1 MLLSFQF
8 IKRYWVNHHI
18 NYSLKVLFAFGTIIA
33 LCLLFKQSQAINT
46 LLLGA
51 IASALAEKEDNFWER
66 CESLL
71 LALIFFALATFSI
84 ELLFFQPY
92 LFAAGLF
99 LSTFGFTMLG
109 ALGGRYA
116 SISLA
121 SLLIA
126 IYTMLNAEYS
136 ATLWQQPLQLLTGA
150 AIYGAI
156 SLLWHLLW
164 PKQAVHYRLQQ
175 LYMELSVYI
184 EKISERY
191 YPHQIVNY
199 SAPAQK
205 EDVALINALN
215 ETKLALLSRI
225 RRAKRA
231 DEDLLFLHL
240 YFIAQDIHEQI
251 SAIDNLAKNF
261 RLSLFYSDVL
271 FRIQYILYQQSQTCA
286 DIARGIMLQLPYKH
300 REHNILALDELN
312 SSIEYIKKQNKLSS
326 VQLNQLEAIWQT
338 IVAME
343 RQYEH
348 IDKLDNAQYGEDDL
362 LHDNVQS
369 SWANKYHQI
378 VSQFTSKSLLF
389 RHAVRLSS
397 ALTFSYI
404 LIQISGIPNGYWILL
419 TVLLVCQPSYSAMRS
434 RFIQRILGTLL
445 GLVLGVPLIQLFS
458 DYFEQL
464 LLMLTSATLH
474 FAFRAQSHLLSTTFI
489 TIFVMMSFS
498 QHGEGFAI
506 ILPRLSDTLIGCTI
520 AAFAVRFILP
530 DWQAH
535 RMRGIMRDAIDA
547 NRDYFTQ
554 VVNHYQLGSAI
565 SLQNYSATR
574 RQAHNKDAQL
584 TQAISN
590 MLQEPGRYRTAV
602 DEIFRFLYLNHTIL
616 GHISALAIK
625 HEPLEKSQFDL
636 YIAKAHHLL
645 LTKFQTISAILSK
658 EYQLVESHEA
668 QPFEQQLLAINEEDD
683 NVKVRNILQQF
694 QLIAEI
700 LPEMEQL
707 ALVLAQKS
715 LKSSKE

>member
-1 MLLSFQF
+1 MLLSFQI
-8 IKRYWVNHHI
+8 IKRYWANHQI
-18 NYSLKVLFAFGTIIA
+18 NYSLKALFAFGTIIA
-33 LCLLFKQSQAINT
+33 LCLLVKQAEAINT

-51 IASALAEKEDNFWER
+51 IASAIAEKEEVFWER
-66 CESLL
+66 CKSLL
-71 LALIFFALATFSI
+71 LALLFFALATFSI

-99 LSTFGFTMLG
+99 TSTFGFTMLG

-126 IYTMLNAEYS
+126 IYTMLNAEFS
-136 ATLWQQPLQLLTGA
+136 ATLWQQPLQLLSGA
-150 AIYGAI
+150 AIYGVI
-156 SLLWHLLW
+156 SLLWYLLW

-175 LYMELSVYI
+175 LYIELSVYI
-184 EKISERY
+184 NKISERY
-191 YPHQIVNY
+191 YPHQIANL
-199 SAPAQK
+199 SLPAQK
-205 EDVALINALN
+205 ADDVALSNAFN

-231 DEDLLFLHL
+231 DGDLLFLHL
-240 YFIAQDIHEQI
+240 FFIAQDIHEQI

-261 RLSLFYSDVL
+261 KVSLFYSDVL
-271 FRIQYILYQQSQTCA
+271 FRIQHILYQQSQTCA

-312 SSIEYIKKQNKLSS
+312 SSIEYIKKQNKLSNIE
-326 VQLNQLEAIWQT
+326 LKQLEAIWQT

-362 LHDNVQS
+362 LHENVQS
-369 SWANKYHQI
+369 SWTDKFHQI
-378 VSQFTSKSLLF
+378 ISQFTSKSLLF

-397 ALTFSYI
+397 ALTFSYA
-404 LIQISGIPNGYWILL
+404 LIQITGIHNGYWILL

-445 GLVLGVPLIQLFS
+445 GLVLGVPLIQIFS

-464 LLMLTSATLH
+464 LLMLTTATLH
-474 FAFRAQSHLLSTTFI
+474 FTFRAQNHLLSTTFI

-498 QHGEGFAI
+498 QQGDGYAI

-547 NRDYFTQ
+547 NHSYFTQ
-554 VVNHYQLGSAI
+554 VVNHYQLGSA
-565 SLQNYSATR
+565 SGAQNYSATR

-590 MLQEPGRYRTAV
+590 MLQE
-602 DEIFRFLYLNHTIL
+602 
-616 GHISALAIK
+616 
-625 HEPLEKSQFDL
+625 
-636 YIAKAHHLL
+636 
-645 LTKFQTISAILSK
+645 
-658 EYQLVESHEA
+658 
-668 QPFEQQLLAINEEDD
+668 
-683 NVKVRNILQQF
+683 
-694 QLIAEI
+694 
-700 LPEMEQL
+700 
-707 ALVLAQKS
+707 
-715 LKSSKE
+715 